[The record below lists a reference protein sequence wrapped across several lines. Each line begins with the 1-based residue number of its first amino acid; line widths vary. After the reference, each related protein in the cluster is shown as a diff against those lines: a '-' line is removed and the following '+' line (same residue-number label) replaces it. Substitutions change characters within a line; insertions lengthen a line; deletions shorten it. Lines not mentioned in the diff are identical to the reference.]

1 MLRDQMDRGQSP
13 TVGRNQH
20 DESPK
25 SDRGANERESRLK
38 VRVAELEAQV
48 EALKLRRCDD
58 FQGVSAQNGEEEK
71 LPVMNSAVSDGNN
84 AIAISRSYLEDGVK
98 NDGDLQKQIRDLK

>member
-1 MLRDQMDRGQSP
+1 MGGQELARLQQALTAESRRTKSLEGAIEVERATTASFEAQVRTLRDQMDRGQSP

-48 EALKLRRCDD
+48 EAFKLGRGDD
-58 FQGVSAQNGEEEK
+58 
-71 LPVMNSAVSDGNN
+71 
-84 AIAISRSYLEDGVK
+84 
-98 NDGDLQKQIRDLK
+98 